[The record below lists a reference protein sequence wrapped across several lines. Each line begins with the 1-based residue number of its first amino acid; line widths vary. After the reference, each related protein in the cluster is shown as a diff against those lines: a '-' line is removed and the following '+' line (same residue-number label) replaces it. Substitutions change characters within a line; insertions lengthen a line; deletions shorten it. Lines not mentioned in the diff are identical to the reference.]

1 MNNNFFTH
9 LYNSNLVMKRVHFI
23 AIILFGLIN
32 PLMANPVIK
41 DSTEAYQY
49 WAQRGII
56 EIVHA
61 HMSDY
66 INTVGVAKSTEENVT
81 RKDYKLKF
89 INNINGDTL
98 SNLSDISQ
106 FLKTNKWGG
115 VERNLLQPLIINL
128 QNKHPLDADFFE
140 VKNPETN
147 QLVTDITGQNNE
159 RINWNKKKV
168 EILDGYKKELI
179 NLANLKNV
187 SAENLY
193 TFDDDPK
200 LFVSTKQSLILLLI
214 FICGGIIGGWIVF
227 YFSKRRIYSILEEE
241 RVYYLDYP
249 PLKTEKSIFH
259 YITLFHVLK
268 RRKDSY
274 KNHSRTLKNQM
285 DNMELENQKLKD
297 KLENKL

>member
-1 MNNNFFTH
+1 
-9 LYNSNLVMKRVHFI
+9 MKRVHII
-23 AIILFGLIN
+23 AIILFGLIK

-56 EIVHA
+56 EIIHA
-61 HMSDY
+61 HMDDY
-66 INTVGVAKSTEENVT
+66 INTVGETKSTEENVA
-81 RKDYKLKF
+81 RKDYKVKF
-89 INNINGDTL
+89 INNINSDTL
-98 SNLSDISQ
+98 SSLSEISQ
-106 FLKTNKWGG
+106 FLKSNKWAGM
-115 VERNLLQPLIINL
+115 EKSLLQPLIINL
-128 QNKHPLDADFFE
+128 QNKHSLDTDFFE
-140 VKNPETN
+140 VKNPATN
-147 QLVTDITGQNNE
+147 QLVTNITGKKNE

-168 EILDGYKKELI
+168 EIIDGYKKELI
-179 NLANLKNV
+179 NLANLKND

-214 FICGGIIGGWIVF
+214 FICGVFIGGWIVF

-285 DNMELENQKLKD
+285 DDMELENQKLKD

>member
-1 MNNNFFTH
+1 
-9 LYNSNLVMKRVHFI
+9 MKRVHFI